1 MDVDN
6 LSFATSE
13 IYNLSSISIRG
24 GSKEMLEFTFYDKT
38 GNLLDITGAK
48 VIWTLSEFGYSDI
61 TLLKKEGV
69 LSSDYSSV
77 VTINS
82 NDTRDLECKFV
93 QQITL
98 KNFLDEDYIPSQGII
113 KITPTNNNE

>member
-6 LSFATSE
+6 LSFSTSE
-13 IYNLSSISIRG
+13 IYNLPSVSIRG
-24 GSKEMLEFTFYDKT
+24 GSREMLEFTFYDKT
-38 GNLLDITGAK
+38 GNLLDITNAK

-82 NDTRDLECKFV
+82 NDTRDLEGKFV

-98 KNFLDEDYIPSQGII
+98 KNFLDEDYIPCAGII
-113 KITPTNNNE
+113 KINPTNNNE